1 MLSLFRW
8 AALRQDFKE
17 VLPDLLCVISVGL
30 ADEPNGIRQQHMS
43 LYLLSF
49 VFCHSSY
56 SLFVIC
62 FILWLLRK
70 CTITARVFSI
80 QPYNPI
86 IKLFI

>member
-17 VLPDLLCVISVGL
+17 VLTDLFCVIAVGL
-30 ADEPNGIRQQHMS
+30 ADEPDGIRQQDVAFAFS
-43 LYLLSF
+43 ALY
-49 VFCHSSY
+49 FCHSSY

-62 FILWLLRK
+62 FILRVLRK
-70 CTITARVFSI
+70 CTITARVFAI